1 MSGLPVVML
10 GVVVAL
16 SQDPQPPPKQ
26 PPKNVVEVQIV
37 VGPREKLNAL
47 CSAGN
52 LSPTTILVSE
62 KAVVDGKPAPNVVY
76 HCVGKAFI
84 PHADHGKNP
93 ALAKAD
99 VRLSAGDSVRWVTKG
114 GPRFF
119 VKSVVK
125 PASDLKNSNPASP
138 FSKPFSTSYTDE
150 VVSTP
155 VVEVGGVK
163 VVVQRYKVTFDIE
176 GQGVVDPDLVCSM

>member
-1 MSGLPVVML
+1 MIGLPIVLL
-10 GVVVAL
+10 GMVVAL
-16 SQDPQPPPKQ
+16 SFGAQPAPKQ
-26 PPKNVVEVQIV
+26 PKATVVEVEIV
-37 VGPREKLNAL
+37 VGPREKLSGS

-52 LSPTTILVSE
+52 LPPTTILVTE
-62 KAVVDGKPAPNVVY
+62 KAVVNGKPTPNEVY

-84 PHADHGKNP
+84 PHADHGTNP

-99 VRLSAGDSVRWVTKG
+99 VHLSAGDSVRWVTKG

-125 PASDLKNSNPASP
+125 PDADLKNSNPASP
-138 FSKPFSTSYTDE
+138 FSKPFSTTYTNE

-155 VVEVGGVK
+155 VVEVEGAK